1 MRKKMLL
8 VMLLSCTF
16 GIFYYS
22 WLPDPKL
29 ASETYLPAWL
39 LDWSNLHFN
48 LRTAIPFIGFGFL
61 LEMWGATSSQMK
73 NTKEK
78 VLGSLFHILLAAVI
92 VSLAELGQCFIIKR
106 IPDSMD
112 ILYGILG
119 SVLGSVLYAFFNFI
133 LVIIFIKNEKQ
144 T

>member
-1 MRKKMLL
+1 MPKKMLL
-8 VMLLSCTF
+8 VLLLSCTV

-61 LEMWGATSSQMK
+61 LEMWGATSSQVRV
-73 NTKEK
+73 
-78 VLGSLFHILLAAVI
+78 VLDCRRRGGLSGGVML
-92 VSLAELGQCFIIKR
+92 C
-106 IPDSMD
+106 
-112 ILYGILG
+112 
-119 SVLGSVLYAFFNFI
+119 
-133 LVIIFIKNEKQ
+133 
-144 T
+144 

>member
-1 MRKKMLL
+1 MPKKMLL
-8 VMLLSCTF
+8 VLLLSCTLS
-16 GIFYYS
+16 IFYYS

-61 LEMWGATSSQMK
+61 LEMWGATSSKKK

-78 VLGSLFHILLAAVI
+78 FLRSFFHILLAAVI

-133 LVIIFIKNEKQ
+133 LVIIFIKNEK
-144 T
+144 